1 MKLNK
6 YLLMAA
12 MGLGFVACTEN
23 DLVEGSDSNGSQNEG
38 TTYVGFT
45 IDFGEMGTR
54 APAIGTTP
62 GTDAESKVT
71 TVYALLTNKDQDVIQ
86 NTYLMTPYEYGETDS
101 KKVKYMFATSPGTYD
116 LYVVVNPDQTD
127 LAGTNK
133 PTKISEYLQKGVTLG
148 VATIAKDENFMMSS
162 TEKAEVYIQDNVTEE
177 EAQEGTDAS
186 TNNFTVNVERV
197 TAKVTMTCANLVLTD
212 KSGGD
217 AGGTLNSA
225 SFYLKNRALKST
237 RMAVST
243 PLSLDYKTSGNFELS
258 ENAPTAAIKLT
269 GATDKANATPV
280 YCLENIQ
287 ANYNKGGNIT
297 YASLSTVFIPSKVV
311 VCDGTDNGG
320 EEADFKGN
328 SSVATFRVVT
338 KGTLSGAYIL
348 DSELTLYKNDNENKL
363 PAGVEE
369 VSDPYTNGVCWFGPI
384 WVGENDDRTSYA
396 IERNHWYNLNITGI
410 TLPGSPTEIVPDPE
424 IPPHQATNVAI
435 TLTVEPW
442 TTVDRN
448 IDLQ

>member
-6 YLLMAA
+6 LFLMAV
-12 MGLGFVACTEN
+12 MGLGLFACSEN
-23 DLVEGSDSNGSQNEG
+23 ELEGNGPEGAQNEG

-54 APAIGTTP
+54 AATIGTTP
-62 GTDAESKVT
+62 GTDAESEVT
-71 TVYALLTNKDQDVIQ
+71 TVYALLTDKDGDDIK
-86 NTYLMTPYEYGETDS
+86 NTYLMTAYEYGETGS
-101 KKVKYMFATSPGTYD
+101 EKVKYMFATSPGTYD
-116 LYVVVNPDQTD
+116 LYVVVNPDQAD
-127 LAGTNK
+127 LTTTNK
-133 PTKISEYLQKGVTLG
+133 PTKISEYLKKGVTLG
-148 VATIAKDENFMMSS
+148 VATITTKNKFMMSS
-162 TEKAEVYIQDNVTEE
+162 TEETEVYIQDNVSETD
-177 EAQEGTDAS
+177 AKNGTDAT

-197 TAKVTMTCANLVLTD
+197 TAKVTMTCANPVLTD

-243 PLSLDYKTSGNFELS
+243 PLNLDYETEGDFES
-258 ENAPTAAIKLT
+258 PTTATEIKLT
-269 GATDKANATPV
+269 GSTDKAGATPV

-311 VCDGTDNGG
+311 NCDATAEVGELKKYDGG
-320 EEADFKGN
+320 KTSFY
-328 SSVATFRVVT
+328 VVKT
-338 KGTLSGAYIL
+338 GSLSGNYIL
-348 DSELTLYKNDNENKL
+348 KSELDDYQVSHPGEYPK
-363 PAGVEE
+363 GVESISAE
-369 VSDPYTNGVCWFGPI
+369 YEDGECWFGPI
-384 WVGENDDRTSYA
+384 WVGENDDKSSYA

>member
-12 MGLGFVACTEN
+12 MGLGLVACTEN
-23 DLVEGSDSNGSQNEG
+23 DLVEGGDSNGAQNEG
-38 TTYVGFT
+38 STYVGFT

-54 APAIGTTP
+54 ATTIGTTP
-62 GTDAESKVT
+62 GTDAESEVT

-86 NTYLMTPYEYGETDS
+86 NTYLMKPYKYGETGS
-101 KKVKYMFATSPGTYD
+101 EKVKYMFATSPGTYD
-116 LYVVVNPDQTD
+116 LYVVVNPDKD
-127 LAGTNK
+127 LSVEDNK
-133 PTKISEYLQKGVTLG
+133 PSSINEYLKTGVTLG
-148 VATIAKDENFMMSS
+148 VATITTENEFMMSS
-162 TEKAEVYIQDNVTEE
+162 TEETEVYIQDNVSETD
-177 EAQEGTDAS
+177 AKNGTDAT

-197 TAKVTMTCANLVLTD
+197 TAKVTMTCADPELTD

-243 PLSLDYKTSGNFELS
+243 PLNLDYETEGDFESPTTATEIKLS
-258 ENAPTAAIKLT
+258 ESTEKT
-269 GATDKANATPV
+269 NATPV

-297 YASLSTVFIPSKVV
+297 YVSLSTVFIPSKVV
-311 VCDGTDNGG
+311 NCDATAEVGELKKYDGG
-320 EEADFKGN
+320 KTSFY
-328 SSVATFRVVT
+328 VVKT
-338 KGTLSGAYIL
+338 GSLSGNYIL
-348 DSELTLYKNDNENKL
+348 KSELDAYQVNHPGEYPK
-363 PAGVEE
+363 GVESISAE
-369 VSDPYTNGVCWFGPI
+369 YEDGECWFGPI
-384 WVGENDDRTSYA
+384 WVGENGSSYA

-442 TTVDRN
+442 TTVDRDIN
-448 IDLQ
+448 LQ

>member
-1 MKLNK
+1 MKLNRLF
-6 YLLMAA
+6 LLAA
-12 MGLGFVACTEN
+12 MGLGLFACNDN
-23 DLVEGSDSNGSQNEG
+23 DLVEGSAPNGTQEEG

-54 APAIGTTP
+54 AATIGTTP
-62 GTDAESKVT
+62 GTDAESEVT
-71 TVYALLTNKDQDVIQ
+71 TVYALLTDKDGDDIK
-86 NTYLMTPYEYGETDS
+86 NTYLMTPYEYGETGS
-101 KKVKYMFATSPGTYD
+101 EKVKYMFATSPGTYD
-116 LYVVVNPDQTD
+116 LYVVVNPDQAD
-127 LAGTNK
+127 LTTTNK
-133 PTKISEYLQKGVTLG
+133 PTKISEYLKKGVTLG
-148 VATIAKDENFMMSS
+148 VATITTENKFMMSS
-162 TEKAEVYIQDNVTEE
+162 TEETEVYIQDNVSETD
-177 EAQEGTDAS
+177 AKNGTDAT

-197 TAKVTMTCANLVLTD
+197 TAKVTMTCANPVLTD
-212 KSGGD
+212 KSGGE

-243 PLSLDYKTSGNFELS
+243 PLSLDYGTIGNFES
-258 ENAPTAAIKLT
+258 PTT
-269 GATDKANATPV
+269 ATDITLGASSEKASATPV

-297 YASLSTVFIPSKVV
+297 YVSLSTVFIPSKVV
-311 VCDGTDNGG
+311 DCDATAEDGDLKEYDG
-320 EEADFKGN
+320 EKASFY
-328 SSVATFRVVT
+328 VVET
-338 KGTLSGAYIL
+338 GSLSGNYIL
-348 DSELTLYKNDNENKL
+348 KSELDDYQKEHPGEYPK
-363 PAGVEE
+363 GVESISAE
-369 VSDPYTNGVCWFGPI
+369 YENGECWFGPI

-410 TLPGSPTEIVPDPE
+410 TLPGSPVEIVPDPE

-442 TTVDRN
+442 TTVDRD

>member
-1 MKLNK
+1 
-6 YLLMAA
+6 
-12 MGLGFVACTEN
+12 
-23 DLVEGSDSNGSQNEG
+23 
-38 TTYVGFT
+38 
-45 IDFGEMGTR
+45 
-54 APAIGTTP
+54 
-62 GTDAESKVT
+62 
-71 TVYALLTNKDQDVIQ
+71 
-86 NTYLMTPYEYGETDS
+86 
-101 KKVKYMFATSPGTYD
+101 MFATSPGTYD

-133 PTKISEYLQKGVTLG
+133 PTKISDYLKTGVTLG
-148 VATIAKDENFMMSS
+148 VASIAAENNFMMSS
-162 TEKAEVYIQDNVTEE
+162 TEKAEVYIQDNVTEK
-177 EAQEGTDAS
+177 EAQDGTDAS

-197 TAKVTMTCANLVLTD
+197 TAKVTMTCANPTLTD

-243 PLSLDYKTSGNFELS
+243 PLSLDYKTEGNFES
-258 ENAPTAAIKLT
+258 PTT
-269 GATDKANATPV
+269 ATDITLGASSEKASATPV

-287 ANYNKGGNIT
+287 ANYEKGGNIT

-320 EEADFKGN
+320 AEADFKAN
-328 SSVATFRVVT
+328 SGVATFRVVT

-348 DSELTLYKNDNENKL
+348 DSELTSYKNDNGNKL

-410 TLPGSPTEIVPDPE
+410 TFTRKPC
-424 IPPHQATNVAI
+424 
-435 TLTVEPW
+435 
-442 TTVDRN
+442 RN
-448 IDLQ
+448 CTRSGNTASSSN

>member
-1 MKLNK
+1 MKLNRLF
-6 YLLMAA
+6 LLAA
-12 MGLGFVACTEN
+12 MGLGLFACNDN
-23 DLVEGSDSNGSQNEG
+23 DLVEGSAPNGTQEEG

-54 APAIGTTP
+54 AATIGTTP
-62 GTDAESKVT
+62 GTDAESEVT

-86 NTYLMTPYEYGETDS
+86 NTYLMKPYKYGETGS
-101 KKVKYMFATSPGTYD
+101 EKVKYMFATSPGTYD
-116 LYVVVNPDQTD
+116 LYVVVNPDKD
-127 LAGTNK
+127 LSVEDNK
-133 PTKISEYLQKGVTLG
+133 PSSINEYLKTGVTLG
-148 VATIAKDENFMMSS
+148 VATITTENEFMMSS
-162 TEKAEVYIQDNVTEE
+162 TEETEVYIQDNVSEE
-177 EAQEGTDAS
+177 DAQDGDDAS

-197 TAKVTMTCANLVLTD
+197 TAKVTMTCVNPTLTD
-212 KSGGD
+212 KSGGE

-243 PLSLDYKTSGNFELS
+243 PLNLDYETIGNFES
-258 ENAPTAAIKLT
+258 PTT
-269 GATDKANATPV
+269 ATDITLGASSEKASATPV

-297 YASLSTVFIPSKVV
+297 YVSLNTVFIPSKVV

-320 EEADFKGN
+320 AEADFKNN

-348 DSELTLYKNDNENKL
+348 DEELSTYQGQNDNAL

-369 VSDPYTNGVCWFGPI
+369 VSDPYTDGECWFGPI

-410 TLPGSPTEIVPDPE
+410 TLPGSPVEIVPDPE

-435 TLTVEPW
+435 TLTVDPW

>member
-6 YLLMAA
+6 LFLLAA
-12 MGLGFVACTEN
+12 MGLGLFACNNNE
-23 DLVEGSDSNGSQNEG
+23 LVEGSGPNGTQEEG

-54 APAIGTTP
+54 AATIGTTP
-62 GTDAESKVT
+62 GTDAESEVT
-71 TVYALLTNKDQDVIQ
+71 TVYALLTNKDQDLIQ

-133 PTKISEYLQKGVTLG
+133 PTKISEYLKKGVTLG
-148 VATIAKDENFMMSS
+148 VATITTENKFMMSS
-162 TEKAEVYIQDNVTEE
+162 TEETEVYIQDNVSETD
-177 EAQEGTDAS
+177 AKNGTDAT

-197 TAKVTMTCANLVLTD
+197 TAKVTMTCANPVLTD

-217 AGGTLNSA
+217 AGGTLYSA

-243 PLSLDYKTSGNFELS
+243 PLSLDYKAEGNFES
-258 ENAPTAAIKLT
+258 PTT
-269 GATDKANATPV
+269 ATDITLGASSEKASATPV

-297 YASLSTVFIPSKVV
+297 YVSLKTVFIPSKVV

-320 EEADFKGN
+320 AEADFKNN
-328 SSVATFRVVT
+328 SGVATFRVVT

-348 DSELTLYKNDNENKL
+348 DSELTSYKNDNENKL

-369 VSDPYTNGVCWFGPI
+369 VSDPYTDGECWFGPI
-384 WVGENDDRTSYA
+384 WVGENNDRSSYA

-410 TLPGSPTEIVPDPE
+410 TLPGSNVEPKFDPE
-424 IPPHQATNVAI
+424 LPPYPPTNVAI

-442 TTVDRN
+442 KTVDRD
-448 IDLQ
+448 IDLR